1 MQRNCS
7 LYRGCAVCSQPPVAH
22 LREVHRYQQTCGQPV
37 QCPCRVQNTIEYVFE
52 NNAVSHSLGL
62 NFKALCPCGVAECS
76 VPGHSAPST
85 CVCAH
90 CAMYLRLRNV
100 TACSVLSSVI
110 TWPSPA
116 QTVLNETVL
125 ITSSNINFVCGNSNS
140 EMCGCCGCFMCK
152 YFLQV

>member
-1 MQRNCS
+1 MMDVVKPQSSSVTVQSATCS
-7 LYRGCAVCSQPPVAH
+7 ASSVSTNMWT
-22 LREVHRYQQTCGQPV
+22 TCPF
-37 QCPCRVQNTIEYVFE
+37 RVQNTIEYVFE

-76 VPGHSAPST
+76 VPGHSAPSM

-100 TACSVLSSVI
+100 TACSVLGSVI

-140 EMCGCCGCFMCK
+140 EMCGRCGCFMCK